1 MLRSILRSTFVRST
15 FVRSTLLRST
25 FLRSTYLATL
35 SILQLALIVQ
45 LAPPLALAL
54 RTDALAGLAPEGW
67 PALLQL
73 FAMGLAVTGTALALV
88 FPGVALARHKR
99 AGAMRFLGLPSWAI
113 ALAIAGVVILG
124 AATLAL
130 GLSPALPAEVRLSVL
145 LVSRPALSGGLALAT
160 AGVLCGELLRR
171 SVPVRGAKHATR
183 HMGRIEVTY
192 PPELRTHALPSTLPQ
207 MQGRPG

>member
-1 MLRSILRSTFVRST
+1 MQRSIFRS
-15 FVRSTLLRST
+15 L
-25 FLRSTYLATL
+25 YLTAL

-67 PALLQL
+67 PALLQVL
-73 FAMGLAVTGTALALV
+73 AMGLAVAGTALALV

-99 AGAMRFLGLPSWAI
+99 AGAMRFLGLPCWAI
-113 ALAIAGVVILG
+113 ALAVAGVAILG

-130 GLSPALPAEVRLSVL
+130 GLSPALPAEIRVSVL
-145 LVSRPALSGGLALAT
+145 LVSRPALTGGLALAT

-171 SVPVRGAKHATR
+171 SVPARGTR
-183 HMGRIEVTY
+183 HALVGAGRIEVTH
-192 PPELRTHALPSTLPQ
+192 PPELRTHALPSTVPQ
-207 MQGRPG
+207 IQGRSG